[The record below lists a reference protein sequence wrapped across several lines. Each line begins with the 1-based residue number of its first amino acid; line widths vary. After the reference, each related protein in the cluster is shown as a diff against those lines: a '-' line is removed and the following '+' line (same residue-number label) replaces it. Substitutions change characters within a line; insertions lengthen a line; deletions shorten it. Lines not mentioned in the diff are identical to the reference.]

1 MAGVDV
7 LTLALAKNYADEHD
21 GRAMDSETKA
31 AIVQEVV
38 NAIDIPEVPSLE
50 DIVDAVIEELPDGDS
65 TEY

>member
-31 AIVQEVV
+31 EIVREVT
-38 NAIDIPEVPSLE
+38 NAIDIPEVPSLD
-50 DIVDAVIEELPDGDS
+50 DIVEAVIEELPDGDS

>member
-7 LTLALAKNYADEHD
+7 LTLALAKSYADEHD
-21 GRAMDSETKA
+21 GRVMDQETKD
-31 AIVQEVV
+31 AIVQEVA

-50 DIVDAVIEELPDGDS
+50 DIVEAVTKELPDGDS

>member
-7 LTLALAKNYADEHD
+7 LTLALAKSYADEHD

-38 NAIDIPEVPSLE
+38 EAIDIPEVPSLE
-50 DIVDAVIEELPDGDS
+50 DIVEAVVEELPDGDS

>member
-1 MAGVDV
+1 MARVDV

-38 NAIDIPEVPSLE
+38 NTIDIPEVPSLE
-50 DIVDAVIEELPDGDS
+50 DIVEAVTKELPDGDS